1 MKRFRLQ
8 VSDRKRLICI
18 NWVKQ
23 RLLYLPQRG
32 VTENLADRR
41 RCGVDGNVR
50 FTAQDPKSRDV
61 IAVFMC
67 DEDRGQVLQTAVN
80 LMQSFRNSLTGN
92 PGIDQNRGISRSDVN
107 AVSAASAC
115 YAVEVQVRILMVWLP
130 TDL

>member
-1 MKRFRLQ
+1 
-8 VSDRKRLICI
+8 
-18 NWVKQ
+18 
-23 RLLYLPQRG
+23 
-32 VTENLADRR
+32 
-41 RCGVDGNVR
+41 
-50 FTAQDPKSRDV
+50 
-61 IAVFMC
+61 MC